1 MSKEINRQQSG
12 IEQKINEMV
21 EQSRILE
28 AYMNDI
34 ITREAAVTRL
44 MGEAR
49 LASAAVQTIVDE
61 KEVESLTPVGIGVYI
76 KTLVPPIK
84 KLLINVGAGVTIEKT
99 KEDTV
104 NYVEAKI
111 KEFELGLRELLNQK
125 QQLAIRME
133 QIQAQIN
140 QMLQKTPTTA
150 SDSRQ
155 ASRSVYVGYI
165 CSISSERHFRLLL
178 ELSAKE
184 IYQKKILI
192 IVCVICS

>member
-1 MSKEINRQQSG
+1 MSNEINRQQSG
-12 IEQKINEMV
+12 MEQKINEMV

-34 ITREAAVTRL
+34 ITREATVTRL
-44 MGEAR
+44 IGEAR
-49 LASAAVQTIVDE
+49 LASAAVQNIVDE
-61 KEVESLTPVGIGVYI
+61 NEVESLTPVGIGVYI

-111 KEFELGLRELLNQK
+111 KEFELGFRELLNQK

-155 ASRSVYVGYI
+155 ASRSV
-165 CSISSERHFRLLL
+165 
-178 ELSAKE
+178 
-184 IYQKKILI
+184 
-192 IVCVICS
+192 

>member
-1 MSKEINRQQSG
+1 MSNEINRQQSG

-28 AYMNDI
+28 SYMNDI
-34 ITREAAVTRL
+34 MTREAAVTRL

-49 LASAAVQTIVDE
+49 LASTAVQKIVDE

-76 KTLVPPIK
+76 KTLVPPIR

-133 QIQAQIN
+133 QIQAKIN

-155 ASRSVYVGYI
+155 ASRSV
-165 CSISSERHFRLLL
+165 
-178 ELSAKE
+178 
-184 IYQKKILI
+184 
-192 IVCVICS
+192 

>member
-1 MSKEINRQQSG
+1 MSNEINRQQSG

-34 ITREAAVTRL
+34 INREAAVTRL

-49 LASAAVQTIVDE
+49 LASAAVQKIVDE

-140 QMLQKTPTTA
+140 QMLQKTPTTP

-155 ASRSVYVGYI
+155 ASRSV
-165 CSISSERHFRLLL
+165 
-178 ELSAKE
+178 
-184 IYQKKILI
+184 
-192 IVCVICS
+192 

>member
-1 MSKEINRQQSG
+1 MSNEINRQQSG

-28 AYMNDI
+28 SYMNDI
-34 ITREAAVTRL
+34 MTREAAVTRL

-49 LASAAVQTIVDE
+49 LASNAVQKIVDE

-76 KTLVPPIK
+76 KTLVPPIR

-155 ASRSVYVGYI
+155 ASRSV
-165 CSISSERHFRLLL
+165 
-178 ELSAKE
+178 
-184 IYQKKILI
+184 
-192 IVCVICS
+192 

>member
-1 MSKEINRQQSG
+1 MGNEINRQQSG

-44 MGEAR
+44 IGEAR
-49 LASAAVQTIVDE
+49 LASAAVQKIVDE

-140 QMLQKTPTTA
+140 QMLQKTPTSA

-155 ASRSVYVGYI
+155 ASRSV
-165 CSISSERHFRLLL
+165 
-178 ELSAKE
+178 
-184 IYQKKILI
+184 
-192 IVCVICS
+192 

>member
-1 MSKEINRQQSG
+1 MSNEINRQQSG

-28 AYMNDI
+28 SYMNDI

-49 LASAAVQTIVDE
+49 LASAAVQKIVDE

-99 KEDTV
+99 REDTV

-125 QQLAIRME
+125 QQIAIRME

-140 QMLQKTPTTA
+140 QMLQKTPTTG

-155 ASRSVYVGYI
+155 ASRSV
-165 CSISSERHFRLLL
+165 
-178 ELSAKE
+178 
-184 IYQKKILI
+184 
-192 IVCVICS
+192 

>member
-1 MSKEINRQQSG
+1 MSNEINRQQSG

-49 LASAAVQTIVDE
+49 LASAAVQIIVDE

-111 KEFELGLRELLNQK
+111 REFELGLRELLNQK

-155 ASRSVYVGYI
+155 ASRSV
-165 CSISSERHFRLLL
+165 
-178 ELSAKE
+178 
-184 IYQKKILI
+184 
-192 IVCVICS
+192 

>member
-1 MSKEINRQQSG
+1 
-12 IEQKINEMV
+12 
-21 EQSRILE
+21 
-28 AYMNDI
+28 MNDI

-49 LASAAVQTIVDE
+49 LASAAVQKIVDE

-76 KTLVPPIK
+76 KTLVPPIR

-140 QMLQKTPTTA
+140 QMLQKTPTSA

-155 ASRSVYVGYI
+155 ASRSV
-165 CSISSERHFRLLL
+165 
-178 ELSAKE
+178 
-184 IYQKKILI
+184 
-192 IVCVICS
+192 

>member
-1 MSKEINRQQSG
+1 MSNEINRQQSG

-44 MGEAR
+44 IGEAR
-49 LASAAVQTIVDE
+49 LASAAVQNIVEE
-61 KEVESLTPVGIGVYI
+61 KEVESLTPVGVGVYI

-150 SDSRQ
+150 SDNSRQ
-155 ASRSVYVGYI
+155 ASRSV
-165 CSISSERHFRLLL
+165 
-178 ELSAKE
+178 
-184 IYQKKILI
+184 
-192 IVCVICS
+192 

>member
-155 ASRSVYVGYI
+155 ASRSV
-165 CSISSERHFRLLL
+165 
-178 ELSAKE
+178 
-184 IYQKKILI
+184 
-192 IVCVICS
+192 

>member
-1 MSKEINRQQSG
+1 MSNEINRQQSG
-12 IEQKINEMV
+12 MEQKINEMV

-34 ITREAAVTRL
+34 ITREATITRL

-49 LASAAVQTIVDE
+49 LASAAVQKIVDE
-61 KEVESLTPVGIGVYI
+61 NEVESLTPVGIGVYI

-99 KEDTV
+99 REDTI

-111 KEFELGLRELLNQK
+111 KEFELGLRQLLSQK
-125 QQLAIRME
+125 QQIAVRME

-140 QMLQKTPTTA
+140 QMLQQAPNTA
-150 SDSRQ
+150 GGSRQ
-155 ASRSVYVGYI
+155 ASRSV
-165 CSISSERHFRLLL
+165 
-178 ELSAKE
+178 
-184 IYQKKILI
+184 
-192 IVCVICS
+192 

>member
-1 MSKEINRQQSG
+1 MSNEINRQQSG

-28 AYMNDI
+28 SYMNDI

-49 LASAAVQTIVDE
+49 LASAAVQKIVDE

-104 NYVEAKI
+104 NYVEVKI

-125 QQLAIRME
+125 QQIAIRME

-140 QMLQKTPTTA
+140 QMLQKPSTTA

-155 ASRSVYVGYI
+155 ASSSV
-165 CSISSERHFRLLL
+165 
-178 ELSAKE
+178 
-184 IYQKKILI
+184 
-192 IVCVICS
+192 

>member
-1 MSKEINRQQSG
+1 
-12 IEQKINEMV
+12 
-21 EQSRILE
+21 
-28 AYMNDI
+28 MNDI

-49 LASAAVQTIVDE
+49 LASAAVQKIVDE

-76 KTLVPPIK
+76 KTLIPPIK

-125 QQLAIRME
+125 QQIAIRME

-140 QMLQKTPTTA
+140 QMLQKTSTTVG
-150 SDSRQ
+150 DSRQ
-155 ASRSVYVGYI
+155 AFRSV
-165 CSISSERHFRLLL
+165 
-178 ELSAKE
+178 
-184 IYQKKILI
+184 
-192 IVCVICS
+192 

>member
-1 MSKEINRQQSG
+1 MGNEINRQQSG

-34 ITREAAVTRL
+34 ITREAAVTRVI
-44 MGEAR
+44 GEAR
-49 LASAAVQTIVDE
+49 LASAAVQKIPDE

-111 KEFELGLRELLNQK
+111 KEFELGLRELLKQK

-133 QIQAQIN
+133 QIQGQIN

-155 ASRSVYVGYI
+155 ASRSV
-165 CSISSERHFRLLL
+165 
-178 ELSAKE
+178 
-184 IYQKKILI
+184 
-192 IVCVICS
+192 

>member
-1 MSKEINRQQSG
+1 MGNEINRQQSG

-44 MGEAR
+44 IGEAR
-49 LASAAVQTIVDE
+49 LASAAVQKIVDE

-111 KEFELGLRELLNQK
+111 KEFELGLRELLKQK

-133 QIQAQIN
+133 QIQGQIN
-140 QMLQKTPTTA
+140 QMLQKTTTTA

-155 ASRSVYVGYI
+155 TSRSV
-165 CSISSERHFRLLL
+165 
-178 ELSAKE
+178 
-184 IYQKKILI
+184 
-192 IVCVICS
+192 